1 MEGIGG
7 LVFGVAGL
15 LALIA
20 FLPRLAVRLR
30 LPYTVLLAG
39 LGCALGVIVGLS
51 GAMVE
56 LAPAPFLQDFLHQ
69 LGSFNV
75 KGDVLLGIFLPIL
88 LFDTATKIDG
98 RELLDDIGPI
108 LILAVVA
115 VLMTTAAGGLALW
128 SVSSVALAPC
138 LLVAAIIAT
147 TDPSAVT
154 AVFRE
159 VGARRRLVLLVEG
172 ESLLNDGTA
181 IVFFTLALGLVAG
194 SRVEP
199 QRLALEFV
207 RVVGIGAM
215 VGAAIG
221 LAVAQVIRR
230 VDDAMIEITLT
241 TIAAYGSFVA
251 AERIDVSGVIATVVA
266 GLVSG
271 NYAARTGMSPSTRI
285 AVESFWEYVAFALD
299 SLVFLLIGFEVRLTT
314 LLEFWQP
321 ILVAYLVVQ
330 IGRAVI
336 VALVSVALRHTPE
349 RLPVRWSA
357 VLAWGGLRGGLSM
370 VLALSLPGSMPHR
383 SFVVTVTF
391 GVVVLSILIQGVT
404 MSGLLRALGIA
415 ADGSLVEHERRRGG
429 LQAARAA
436 LDELERVVHTRYT
449 SEAAAASLREHY
461 RRRIAE
467 EERRLRASH
476 VDPRAFAAED
486 RRWLTRHL
494 LMVEKQFV
502 LDGYR
507 SGAFGQDAYEGL
519 LSDVDARLVALES
532 GDEAGPKSPAQRPDD
547 EPQ

>member
-1 MEGIGG
+1 MPDASS
-7 LVFGVAGL
+7 LVLLFVVATMV
-15 LALIA
+15 ALVA
-20 FLPRLAVRLR
+20 RRLR
-30 LPYTVLLAG
+30 LPYTVALVLAG
-39 LGCALGVIVGLS
+39 LALGGLHALDPPHLTEELLFSVFLPGLLFEAAFHVDASHLRRNLVAIV
-51 GAMVE
+51 A
-56 LAPAPFLQDFLHQ
+56 LAVPGVVASIALTA
-69 LGSFNV
+69 
-75 KGDVLLGIFLPIL
+75 VLLLPL
-88 LFDTATKIDG
+88 AARLPPVADFDWRTALVFGALISATD
-98 RELLDDIGPI
+98 PI
-108 LILAVVA
+108 AVVA
-115 VLMTTAAGGLALW
+115 LFKSLGT
-128 SVSSVALAPC
+128 P
-138 LLVAAIIAT
+138 
-147 TDPSAVT
+147 
-154 AVFRE
+154 
-159 VGARRRLVLLVEG
+159 RRLGLLLEG

-436 LDELERVVHTRYT
+436 LDELERVVRTRYT
-449 SEAAAASLREHY
+449 SEAATASLREHY

-532 GDEAGPKSPAQRPDD
+532 GDEAGQADPAVRSDD